1 MNAHSERIYHHCR
14 YRGFWNSGTLPGF
27 CNMTKPQVK
36 NNVSLPCLLTTL
48 NLHSSAY
55 QTQCLLPRVP
65 SFPLHCTMLSFVH
78 FCPVYHHTPF
88 GHLLNNEVCFG
99 SGSYATAFMH
109 WQLSYGL
116 REFKQYIQVVSSE
129 LLPTACMYLD
139 FLPSQL
145 AMREVE

>member
-1 MNAHSERIYHHCR
+1 MRIQKGFVTIVA
-14 YRGFWNSGTLPGF
+14 RGFWNSGTLPGF

-78 FCPVYHHTPF
+78 FCPVYHHTTF
-88 GHLLNNEVCFG
+88 SYLLNRPNSVERGLASTPLFIIPG
-99 SGSYATAFMH
+99 FSLHFPLE
-109 WQLSYGL
+109 LSYGYL
-116 REFKQYIQVVSSE
+116 RFEGNGKIPLGRQGKRSLKGRAYSKK
-129 LLPTACMYLD
+129 
-139 FLPSQL
+139 
-145 AMREVE
+145 